1 MEKKM
6 TSEEIFSTALVY
18 EKKIRDLYR
27 SAVENIDDDQGK
39 ALFKALAEDEQG
51 HVNFLEHSLG
61 ILRENKQLD
70 IKKPG
75 TAIPLP
81 ARDLEKIR
89 EMAKKIPKNI
99 LGDLKRVLNAALAL
113 EMETSRFYHDAIQ
126 KTRKGPVRDI
136 LKKFYEIEQR
146 HVEVVQ
152 IELDFASNNG
162 YWFNFMETDMED

>member
-1 MEKKM
+1 M
-6 TSEEIFSTALVY
+6 TRSEEIFNTALSY

-27 SAVENIDDDQGK
+27 SAVETIEDPRGK
-39 ALFKALAEDEQG
+39 KLFQALADDEQN
-51 HVNFLEHSLG
+51 HVAFLEYGLTV
-61 ILRENKQLD
+61 LRDETGLD
-70 IKKPG
+70 MGKPG

-89 EMAKKIPKNI
+89 EMAQQIPKNI
-99 LGDLKRVLNAALAL
+99 LGDLKRVLNAALSL
-113 EMETSRFYHDAIQ
+113 EMETSRFYHNAIQ
-126 KTRKGPVRDI
+126 KVDQGPVRDI

>member
-1 MEKKM
+1 M
-6 TSEEIFSTALVY
+6 THSEEIFHTALVY

-27 SAVENIDDDQGK
+27 SAVETIDDPRGK
-39 ALFKALAEDEQG
+39 VLFKALADDEQS
-51 HVNFLEHSLG
+51 HVAFLEHGLT
-61 ILRENKQLD
+61 LLKNQKELD
-70 IKKPG
+70 MKKPD

-99 LGDLKRVLNAALAL
+99 LGDLKRVLNAALSL
-113 EMETSRFYHDAIQ
+113 EIETSRFYHDAIQ
-126 KTRKGPVRDI
+126 KTEPGPVKDI
-136 LKKFYEIEQR
+136 LKKFYDIEQR
-146 HVEVVQ
+146 HVEVVR

>member
-1 MEKKM
+1 ME
-6 TSEEIFSTALVY
+6 T
-18 EKKIRDLYR
+18 
-27 SAVENIDDDQGK
+27 IDDPQGK
-39 ALFKALAEDEQG
+39 DLFQALADDEQN
-51 HVNFLEHSLG
+51 HVAFLEHGL
-61 ILRENKQLD
+61 IVLRDENGLEMGN
-70 IKKPG
+70 PG

-89 EMAKKIPKNI
+89 QLAKQIPKNI
-99 LGDLKRVLNAALAL
+99 LGDLKRVLNAALSL

-126 KTRKGPVRDI
+126 KVDQGPVREI

>member
-27 SAVENIDDDQGK
+27 SAVENIDDAQAK
-39 ALFKALAEDEQG
+39 SLFKALADDEQS
-51 HVNFLEHSLG
+51 HVAFLEHSLAK
-61 ILRENKQLD
+61 LKDQKDLTVE
-70 IKKPG
+70 KPV

-81 ARDLEKIR
+81 ARDLEKIQA
-89 EMAKKIPKNI
+89 MADKIPKKI

-113 EMETSRFYHDAIQ
+113 EIETSRFYHDAIQ
-126 KTRKGPVRDI
+126 KTQKGPVRDI
-136 LKKFYEIEQR
+136 LEKFYDIEQR

>member
-1 MEKKM
+1 M

-27 SAVENIDDDQGK
+27 SAVETIDDDRGK
-39 ALFKALAEDEQG
+39 ALFKALADDEQG
-51 HVNFLEHSLG
+51 HVKFLEYSLG
-61 ILRENKQLD
+61 ILQEQKQLD
-70 IKKPG
+70 AEKPD

-89 EMAKKIPKNI
+89 EMAHKIPKNI
-99 LGDLKRVLNAALAL
+99 LGDLKRVLNAALSL
-113 EMETSRFYHDAIQ
+113 EIETSRFYHDAIQ
-126 KTRKGPVRDI
+126 KTEKGPVRDI
-136 LKKFYEIEQR
+136 LKKFYDIEQR